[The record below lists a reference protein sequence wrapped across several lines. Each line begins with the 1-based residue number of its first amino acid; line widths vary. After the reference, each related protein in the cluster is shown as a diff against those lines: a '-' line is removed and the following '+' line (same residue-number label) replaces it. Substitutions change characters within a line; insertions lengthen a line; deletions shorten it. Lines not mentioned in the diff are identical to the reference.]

1 MRRLIL
7 IVHAIVLFA
16 SGCSSVNQVPT
27 GALVPVVLNGDSRQ
41 TNALQINSAAV
52 NNGVLTAAVSYSG
65 GCRNH
70 DFVLFAGHAFQVTI
84 SDSVQ
89 LKIAL
94 IHNANDDPCEAS
106 LSELFHFD
114 LRPIKRRYQ
123 QTYNRDTGTVYLRLD
138 GYPGSL
144 VYRF

>member
-16 SGCSSVNQVPT
+16 VGCSVDQLLT
-27 GALVPVVLNGDSRQ
+27 GALVPVVLGGDFRQ
-41 TNALQINSAAV
+41 SDAFQLNSAAV
-52 NNGVLTAAVSYSG
+52 NNDVLTASVSYSG

-70 DFVLFAGHAFQVTI
+70 DFVLLARHAFQVTI
-84 SDSVQ
+84 PDSVQ
-89 LKIAL
+89 LKITL

-106 LSELFHFD
+106 LSELLHFD

-138 GYPGSL
+138 GHPGSL